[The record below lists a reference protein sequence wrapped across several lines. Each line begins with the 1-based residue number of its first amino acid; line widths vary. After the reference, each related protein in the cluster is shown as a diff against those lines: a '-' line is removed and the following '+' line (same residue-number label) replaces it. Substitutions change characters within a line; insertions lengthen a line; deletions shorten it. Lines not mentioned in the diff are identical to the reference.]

1 MINENTW
8 TQKPWGWKSRN
19 QRVSSIACAERIL
32 LDDAKSYLPAT
43 DVSVK
48 ICHCHGAQQSGKWW
62 KKMENTVW
70 VWSADRT
77 RRLPDDLVAC
87 SWWWLLTWPWTSE
100 NLRKAESIP
109 ILDFSLPYFCA
120 CMYCRHH
127 PAKVMVHRGYGQ
139 LSQRQRC
146 NMGFKDLLQTTPHLE
161 NKLPASCPLDLNH
174 LNPKFLS
181 ANGITGASLG

>member
-62 KKMENTVW
+62 KKMEIRYGSDQQIVQEDYLTTSLHVLVDGCWHGHEHLKIW
-70 VWSADRT
+70 VRQNLYQFWIFPYHISVLVCIVDT
-77 RRLPDDLVAC
+77 ILPK
-87 SWWWLLTWPWTSE
+87 SWYIGV
-100 NLRKAESIP
+100 R
-109 ILDFSLPYFCA
+109 
-120 CMYCRHH
+120 
-127 PAKVMVHRGYGQ
+127 Q

-146 NMGFKDLLQTTPHLE
+146 CMGFKDLSQTTPHLE
-161 NKLPASCPLDLNH
+161 NKLP
-174 LNPKFLS
+174 FLS
-181 ANGITGASLG
+181 IELELFKHIVDLC